1 MSQQLSPVENVL
13 KEAND
18 DSRRRA
24 ETLSPLKTKMA
35 YQRPSSP
42 YFSVLESVGSW
53 GLGDGRTIKER
64 LFQEP
69 QDTKEKNNRNFHG

>member
-53 GLGDGRTIKER
+53 GLGDGGNIKER